1 MPPKVK
7 VRKED
12 IVNTALSLVREEGE
26 GAFNARRIAE
36 RLSSST
42 QPIFSN
48 FSSMKELFLA
58 VHREAVGVYEEYIE
72 REAASGKYPPYKA
85 SGMAYIRFAG
95 EERELFK
102 LLYMR
107 ERRGEEL
114 ASEVRQ
120 FEEMANMAHRA
131 SGIPEECAELFHL
144 EMWAFVHGIA
154 VMRATGFLDL
164 SEELISE
171 MITDVYK
178 GVIKC
183 RETENK

>member
-7 VRKED
+7 IRKED
-12 IVNTALSLVREEGE
+12 IIREGIALVREGGE
-26 GAFNARRIAE
+26 SALNARSIAE
-36 RLSSST
+36 GLGCST

-48 FSSMKELFLA
+48 FPSMKELFLA
-58 VHREAVGVYEEYIE
+58 VHAEAVRVYEEYLE
-72 REAASGKYPPYKA
+72 REIASGKYPPYKA

-95 EERELFK
+95 EERELFR

-114 ASEVRQ
+114 PSEVGQ
-120 FEEMANMAHRA
+120 FRKMEKMAHGA
-131 SGIPEECAELFHL
+131 SGIKEEYAELFHL

-164 SEELISE
+164 SEDLISE

-178 GVIKC
+178 GVVK
-183 RETENK
+183 RYETEKK